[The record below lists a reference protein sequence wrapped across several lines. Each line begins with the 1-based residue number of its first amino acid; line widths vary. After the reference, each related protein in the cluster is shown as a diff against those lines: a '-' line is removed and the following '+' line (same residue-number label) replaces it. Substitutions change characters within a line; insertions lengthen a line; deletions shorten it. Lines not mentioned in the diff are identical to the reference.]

1 MGDEE
6 IPITNPDEDEPFL
19 EEVPEGDVLDD
30 IDNESEISEDIGGY
44 NELPISE
51 EIQKDFFE
59 LNVMVLSRGNIAWV
73 LLSIAIIY
81 FFITQVLMYDLYDLP
96 KSN

>member
-1 MGDEE
+1 M
-6 IPITNPDEDEPFL
+6 
-19 EEVPEGDVLDD
+19 
-30 IDNESEISEDIGGY
+30 DNFIVKKIRSY
-44 NELPISE
+44 
-51 EIQKDFFE
+51 KDFFE

-96 KSN
+96 KSNSNCEESSEGLVCELSDYSFETKEYRSRE